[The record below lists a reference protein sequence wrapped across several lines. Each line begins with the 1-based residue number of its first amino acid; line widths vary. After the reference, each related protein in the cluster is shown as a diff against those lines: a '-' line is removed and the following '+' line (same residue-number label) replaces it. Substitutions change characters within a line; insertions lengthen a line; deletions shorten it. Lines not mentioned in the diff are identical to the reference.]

1 MEEKKEDI
9 EIRFILRPD
18 KDEEVYDDFVKA
30 RDYFKIRENEVGKML
45 LIKGIEYWFK
55 KHVKYKE

>member
-9 EIRFILRPD
+9 EIRFVLRPE
-18 KDEEVYDDFVKA
+18 KDGDAYDDFVEA

-45 LIKGIEYWFK
+45 LIKGIEFWFK
-55 KHVKYKE
+55 KHIKKNE